1 MAAPY
6 CEEKLAAFLCSIQAG
21 YRSSIQYHNSIHGA
35 DVAQMVFILMTQ
47 GRLIEIA
54 ELSHL
59 DQVALVTAALCHD
72 FDHDGL
78 NNAYHVNA
86 NTPRSIR
93 YNDTAV

>member
-1 MAAPY
+1 
-6 CEEKLAAFLCSIQAG
+6 
-21 YRSSIQYHNSIHGA
+21 
-35 DVAQMVFILMTQ
+35 MVFILMTR

-72 FDHDGL
+72 FDHDGF

-93 YNDTAV
+93 YNDTAVQEAYHAAEAF